1 MRHAPLAQL
10 DRASGYGPEGQEF
23 ESLAACQE
31 SLETVMVSRL
41 FFVRDKENHWLCQW
55 KQRAYSDDES
65 KKKSLR
71 FEVRKVF
78 RPDLQQFGDYFMT
91 NKKLTNRKRRQV
103 ENCARL
109 RAVGQ
114 VMQAKESSVRL
125 ETLASIM
132 PF

>member
-1 MRHAPLAQL
+1 M
-10 DRASGYGPEGQEF
+10 
-23 ESLAACQE
+23 
-31 SLETVMVSRL
+31 TKV
-41 FFVRDKENHWLCQW
+41 FFIVRDKENHWLCQW

-71 FEVRKVF
+71 FEVRKVC

-91 NKKLTNRKRRQV
+91 NKKLTNRKMLQP

-114 VMQAKESSVRL
+114 VMQAKECSVRL
-125 ETLASIM
+125 EALAGIM